1 VEISLSTVQELAPD
15 QASLNAAK
23 KLLSPSKWPLRGQSV
38 AVNTIWGECQGSGA
52 NPYYTMADV
61 VDHGYKCT
69 CPSRKFPC
77 KHVLALL
84 WQFAEGAND
93 FAQGEP
99 PEYVHNWLGRRRKT
113 TRNSADSVD
122 AEKPVVKKDIS
133 LAQETTKPQL
143 TKEEIEKK
151 EAANARRAKQ
161 NKAKTDASIAD
172 GLSDFQ
178 QWVNDQL
185 TTGITTFIKEV
196 NIRSRQI
203 AARLVDAKATNFASR
218 IDELPS
224 RILALDSEQQPE
236 AVFKELGQLVLL
248 SEAWHT
254 NPDDVDVRRAVATS
268 ESRDQLFNNQD
279 TQRISGIW
287 ETVGEK
293 VESRKDGL
301 IAHSRWLLQL
311 DDKPRF
317 ALLSDYYPASAGKRE
332 VGFSTGNQIQGE
344 LVFYPSR
351 FPMRAVIS
359 QHEVITPENR
369 QHWNTQGS
377 NIWQSYA
384 HQLSLLPW
392 SEYCP
397 CLLGGGRIYMNS
409 KKRFWW
415 RSDDLTQSIPLT
427 NQSLNP
433 VLLGSDLKNAFVL
446 LDGDRA
452 ELLSA
457 QTISW
462 GTIAC

>member
-1 VEISLSTVQELAPD
+1 MEISLSTVQELAPD

-23 KLLSPSKWPLRGQSV
+23 KLLSPAKWPLRGQSA

-84 WQFAEGAND
+84 WQFSEGASG
-93 FAQGEP
+93 FAEGEP

-113 TRNSADSVD
+113 TKNSTDTVD
-122 AEKPVVKKDIS
+122 VEKPVVKKDIS
-133 LAQETTKPQL
+133 LAQEPTKPQL
-143 TKEEIEKK
+143 TTEEAEKK
-151 EAANARRAKQ
+151 EAAKAKRAEQ
-161 NKAKTDASIAD
+161 NKSKTDASIAD
-172 GLSDFQ
+172 GLTDFQ

-185 TTGITTFIKEV
+185 TTGITTFIKEI
-196 NIRSRQI
+196 NSRCRQI
-203 AARLVDAKATNFASR
+203 AARLVDAKASNFASR
-218 IDELPS
+218 IDEFPS

-248 SEAWHT
+248 SEAWFT

-268 ESRDQLFNNQD
+268 ESRELLFNNPD
-279 TQRISGIW
+279 TLRISAIW

-293 VESRKDGL
+293 IETRKDGL
-301 IAHSRWLLQL
+301 IAHSRWLLQV
-311 DDKPRF
+311 DDK
-317 ALLSDYYPASAGKRE
+317 AHLAQLSDYYPASSGKRE
-332 VGFSTGNQIQGE
+332 VGFSIGNQIQGE
-344 LVFYPSR
+344 LVFYPGR

-359 QHEVITPENR
+359 QHQVIAAENR
-369 QHWNTQGS
+369 KEWDKQGS

-392 SEYCP
+392 SDYCP
-397 CLLGGGRIYMNS
+397 CLLGGGRIYQDS
-409 KKRFWW
+409 KKGFWW
-415 RSDDLTQSIPLT
+415 RSDDLKQNIPLT
-427 NQSLNP
+427 NQSFNP
-433 VLLGSDLKNAFVL
+433 LLLGSDLKTAFVL
-446 LDGDRA
+446 VDGERA

-457 QTISW
+457 QTMSW